1 MEDIPVPSTCK
12 GCERDISISE
22 EQITRILTNM
32 RPKMECVNDEV
43 YEARLL
49 ACSQCEELMSGH
61 TCGISGSIVRVRA
74 LAAAQNCPSYHGSR
88 WIGTATMLRLG

>member
-1 MEDIPVPSTCK
+1 MKDIPVPSICK

-32 RPKMECVNDEV
+32 RPQMECVNDEV

-49 ACSQCEELMSGH
+49 SCSQCEELMSGH

-74 LAAAQNCPSYHGSR
+74 LAAVQNCLSYHGSR
-88 WIGTATMLRLG
+88 WIETA

>member
-12 GCERDISISE
+12 GCERDIALSE
-22 EQITRILTNM
+22 EQITRILNNM

-49 ACSQCEELMSGH
+49 ACAQCDELMSGH
-61 TCGISGSIVRVRA
+61 TCGISGSIVRIRA
-74 LAAAQNCPSYHGSR
+74 LAATQNCPSYHGSR
-88 WIGTATMLRLG
+88 WQGPA

>member
-1 MEDIPVPSTCK
+1 MEDIPMPSTCK

-61 TCGISGSIVRVRA
+61 TCGISGSIVCVRA

-88 WIGTATMLRLG
+88 WIGTA

>member
-49 ACSQCEELMSGH
+49 ACHNVKS
-61 TCGISGSIVRVRA
+61 
-74 LAAAQNCPSYHGSR
+74 
-88 WIGTATMLRLG
+88 

>member
-1 MEDIPVPSTCK
+1 MEGIPVPSTCK

-74 LAAAQNCPSYHGSR
+74 LAAAQNCPSYHGSY
-88 WIGTATMLRLG
+88 WIGTA